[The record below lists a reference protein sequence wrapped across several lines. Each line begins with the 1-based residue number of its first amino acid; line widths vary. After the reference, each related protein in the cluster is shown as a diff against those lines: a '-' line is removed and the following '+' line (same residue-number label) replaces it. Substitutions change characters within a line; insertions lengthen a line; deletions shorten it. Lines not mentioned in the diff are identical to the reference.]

1 MRAELVTECGAE
13 IDLCIEYGKVELTMW
28 ADGWAHSA
36 SLSLTDT
43 DLGELI
49 EALQFMRA
57 GKARNA
63 VC

>member
-1 MRAELVTECGAE
+1 MRAELVTEDGAE
-13 IDLCIEYGKVELTMW
+13 IDLRIEYGQTELTMW

-36 SLSLTDT
+36 SVFLTDT
-43 DLGELI
+43 DMGELI
-49 EALQFMRA
+49 EALQIMRA